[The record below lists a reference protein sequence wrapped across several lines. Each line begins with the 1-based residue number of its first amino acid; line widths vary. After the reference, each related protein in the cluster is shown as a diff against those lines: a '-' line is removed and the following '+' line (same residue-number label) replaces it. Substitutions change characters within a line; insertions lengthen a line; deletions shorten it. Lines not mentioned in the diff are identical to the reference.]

1 MTSKSGLPNS
11 SNHRKAKNDK
21 GNGFRYLANDLSTIL
36 FLSKRGISRS
46 PLAREALRKVLA
58 SSNHFG
64 RFRIACRGVSEAYD
78 QCPLDLR
85 LKEAISHVKEYTF
98 DGLSRFALKPDLA
111 KADLILTMDEESE
124 VFVKENLECIRGEI
138 RPFGL
143 FLPPGSPPHLAD
155 PFLERKEHH
164 EGHYAE
170 LIYLIEEGCEKLV
183 ETIATLTD

>member
-1 MTSKSGLPNS
+1 MPARPQDERGNLTL
-11 SNHRKAKNDK
+11 K
-21 GNGFRYLANDLSTIL
+21 GIPLRRIVPFR
-36 FLSKRGISRS
+36 
-46 PLAREALRKVLA
+46 P
-58 SSNHFG
+58 
-64 RFRIACRGVSEAYD
+64 
-78 QCPLDLR
+78 
-85 LKEAISHVKEYTF
+85 
-98 DGLSRFALKPDLA
+98 KPDLA

>member
-11 SNHRKAKNDK
+11 SNPRKANPDK
-21 GNGFRYLANDLSTIL
+21 GNASRYLANDLSTIL

-58 SSNHFG
+58 SSSHFG
-64 RFRIACRGVSEAYD
+64 RFRIACRGVTEAYD

-85 LKEAISHVKEYTF
+85 MKEAISHIKEYTF

-124 VFVKENLECIRGEI
+124 IFVKENMESIRGEV

-143 FLPPGSPPHLAD
+143 FLPPGSLPHLPD

-164 EGHYAE
+164 EAHYAE
-170 LIYLIEEGCEKLV
+170 LIYLIEKGCGTLV
-183 ETIATLTD
+183 ESIPSLTG

>member
-1 MTSKSGLPNS
+1 MNSKSGLPNS
-11 SNHRKAKNDK
+11 SNHRKGKPAK
-21 GNGFRYLANDLSTIL
+21 GNSSRYLANDLSTIL

-46 PLAREALRKVLA
+46 PLAREVLRKILA
-58 SSNHFG
+58 TSNHFG

-85 LKEAISHVKEYTF
+85 MKEAISHNKEYSL

-111 KADLILTMDEESE
+111 KADLILTMDAESE
-124 VFVKENLECIRGEI
+124 TFIKENTDCIRGEV

-143 FLPPGSPPHLAD
+143 FLPPGSLPHLPD

-164 EGHYAE
+164 ESHYAE
-170 LIYLIEEGCEKLV
+170 LIYLVEKGCEALV
-183 ETIATLTD
+183 KSIAALTE